1 MINVFCFLCLCVF
14 FAKKKKRA
22 FCRKEQRD
30 ERKNWFISL
39 PSKEKAKTYTPKVF
53 DRSSEEAHDAHT
65 LLRAHTS

>member
-14 FAKKKKRA
+14 FAKKKKKSILQKRA
-22 FCRKEQRD
+22 ER

>member
-1 MINVFCFLCLCVF
+1 MF
-14 FAKKKKRA
+14 FFRQKEKKEHFAEKSRE
-22 FCRKEQRD
+22 R

>member
-1 MINVFCFLCLCVF
+1 MFFVFCLCF
-14 FAKKKKRA
+14 FSPKRKKRA
-22 FCRKEQRD
+22 NCRKEQRD

>member
-1 MINVFCFLCLCVF
+1 MFFVFSVCVF
-14 FAKKKKRA
+14 FSPKRKKEHFAEKS
-22 FCRKEQRD
+22 RD

>member
-1 MINVFCFLCLCVF
+1 MFFVFSVCVF
-14 FAKKKKRA
+14 FSPKRKKEHFAEKSRE
-22 FCRKEQRD
+22 R

>member
-1 MINVFCFLCLCVF
+1 MFFVFSVCVF
-14 FAKKKKRA
+14 FSPKRKKRA

>member
-1 MINVFCFLCLCVF
+1 M
-14 FAKKKKRA
+14 
-22 FCRKEQRD
+22 
-30 ERKNWFISL
+30 FISL